1 MEVEK
6 KRDINILIILILV
19 LIIINYS
26 SLDNA
31 LENFLIDYELVN
43 VERIIDGDTLIAD
56 GKSTRLLG
64 INSPERGELYYLEA
78 KQFLEE
84 MALNRTGRLEFGR
97 ERTDRYNRT
106 LAYIF
111 INGQNINIMLVKKGL
126 ANFYFPSGKGQHY
139 NEFEQ
144 AWQQCIENNINLC
157 EKSEVVCSSCIKL
170 KEFNYKNQ
178 KVVFHNQCDFSCDL
192 TGWEIKDEGRKKF
205 VFPKLILMKNEGV
218 EIKVGEEQD
227 NEDILYWGGETY
239 VWTGTGDT
247 LFLRDA
253 DGKLVLWESY

>member
-1 MEVEK
+1 MDVKK
-6 KRDINILIILILV
+6 KRDLNVLIILIFV
-19 LIIINYS
+19 LLIINYS

-31 LENFLIDYELVN
+31 LENFLIDYEVVD
-43 VERIIDGDTLIAD
+43 VERVIDGDTLIAD

-64 INSPERGELYYLEA
+64 INSPERGELYYAEA

-84 MALNRTGRLEFGR
+84 MTLNKTGRLEFGR

-111 INGQNINIMLVKKGL
+111 INSQNANLELVKIGL
-126 ANFYFPSGKGQHY
+126 ANFYFPSGKDQHY

-157 EKSEVVCSSCIKL
+157 EKSEVVCSNCIEL

-178 KVVFHNQCDFSCDL
+178 KVVFHNQCNFRCDL

-205 VFPKLILMKNEGV
+205 VFPEFNLMKNEGI
-218 EIKVGEEQD
+218 EIRVGGGQD
-227 NEDILYWGGETY
+227 NQG
-239 VWTGTGDT
+239 V
-247 LFLRDA
+247 
-253 DGKLVLWESY
+253 